1 MSPYRV
7 STARC
12 QTSRRRP
19 SLPPPLRI
27 APPPPSPGRR
37 RHCLARLGA
46 ALLAGALLAA
56 LAAPATADN
65 RSRAP
70 LARLTVKQVVT
81 PALTV
86 LADGTGS
93 ATRTSSPIAGY
104 QFDFGDGSPTVTVN
118 APSTTASHS
127 YAAPGV
133 YGVSLVVFD
142 AANHLSPTVRV
153 AVPVA
158 IERAPVA
165 RLSVTQVSAPAF
177 TVFADGRLSTDDDA
191 SPIATYQFDFGDS
204 TPVRTCWLPSVIPFT
219 VWSSSTLPARSNT
232 LDSTVS
238 PLCVPPPR
246 LSTVTELLSY
256 PYSTCS
262 VSLAFLAPK
271 NAPAWSASLLYRFHS
286 SDGQPLLSCQ

>member
-27 APPPPSPGRR
+27 APPPSPGRR

-104 QFDFGDGSPTVTVN
+104 QFDFGDGSPT
-118 APSTTASHS
+118 
-127 YAAPGV
+127 
-133 YGVSLVVFD
+133 
-142 AANHLSPTVRV
+142 
-153 AVPVA
+153 
-158 IERAPVA
+158 
-165 RLSVTQVSAPAF
+165 
-177 TVFADGRLSTDDDA
+177 
-191 SPIATYQFDFGDS
+191 
-204 TPVRTCWLPSVIPFT
+204 
-219 VWSSSTLPARSNT
+219 
-232 LDSTVS
+232 
-238 PLCVPPPR
+238 
-246 LSTVTELLSY
+246 
-256 PYSTCS
+256 
-262 VSLAFLAPK
+262 
-271 NAPAWSASLLYRFHS
+271 
-286 SDGQPLLSCQ
+286 